1 MTRSSQRANRA
12 AQERDRSTAA
22 NAGTHVR
29 VFGGERHR
37 VSPPPAAACPART
50 ALNPNRFAGRFTEHT
65 STDRFAASGTTPE
78 SRDTT
83 AD

>member
-12 AQERDRSTAA
+12 AHERDRSTAA

-37 VSPPPAAACPART
+37 VFPAARRG
-50 ALNPNRFAGRFTEHT
+50 LSGKNR
-65 STDRFAASGTTPE
+65 P
-78 SRDTT
+78 
-83 AD
+83 